1 MPEAENRNQPGPCD
15 FDTCRHSK
23 TGGGDAILS
32 RPTRLKLKRFTRNTK
47 MMNEESNEPK
57 SNGMSFLGEKLFKT
71 RAISIFGE
79 INETVARSV
88 TGQLLAL
95 AAESDDPIT
104 IYVSSPGG
112 HVESGDVIYDM
123 IKFIKPE
130 VKMIGT
136 GWVAS
141 AATTIYLA
149 AKKENRFCL
158 PNTRFLIHQP
168 LGGSRGDATDI
179 SIAAEQIIK
188 TRARLNKLI
197 ADETGT
203 DLAQVEKDTDRDYWM
218 TVDEA
223 KAYGIVAKMITTMDE
238 LD

>member
-1 MPEAENRNQPGPCD
+1 
-15 FDTCRHSK
+15 
-23 TGGGDAILS
+23 
-32 RPTRLKLKRFTRNTK
+32 
-47 MMNEESNEPK
+47 MMNDDSKEAKVPNL
-57 SNGMSFLGEKLFKT
+57 NFLDEKLFKS
-71 RAISIFGE
+71 RSISIFGQ
-79 INETVARSV
+79 INERAARSV
-88 TGQLLAL
+88 MEQLLAL

-149 AKKENRFCL
+149 AEKKNRYCL

-168 LGGSRGDATDI
+168 LGGSQGSATDI
-179 SIAAEQIIK
+179 SIAAEQILK
-188 TRARLNKLI
+188 TKARINQLI
-197 ADETGT
+197 AEETGMDIT
-203 DLAQVEKDTDRDYWM
+203 QVEKDTDRDHWM
-218 TVDEA
+218 DTDEA
-223 KAYGIVAKMITTMDE
+223 IKYGIVNQVVKSMDE
-238 LD
+238 IS

>member
-1 MPEAENRNQPGPCD
+1 
-15 FDTCRHSK
+15 
-23 TGGGDAILS
+23 
-32 RPTRLKLKRFTRNTK
+32 
-47 MMNEESNEPK
+47 MMNEESNEQK
-57 SNGMSFLGEKLFKT
+57 SPAAGFLTEKLFKS
-71 RAISIFGE
+71 RSISIFGE
-79 INETVARSV
+79 INEVQARAV

-95 AAESDDPIT
+95 AAENDDPIT
-104 IYVSSPGG
+104 IYISSPGG

-149 AKKENRFCL
+149 ADRDNRFCL

-179 SIAAEQIIK
+179 SIAAEQIVK
-188 TRARLNKLI
+188 TKARINKLI
-197 ADETGT
+197 SDETGT
-203 DLAQVEKDTDRDYWM
+203 ELDRVEKDTDRDYWM
-218 TVDEA
+218 AVDEA
-223 KAYGIVAKMITTMDE
+223 IDYGIVSRVVTSIDE
-238 LD
+238 V